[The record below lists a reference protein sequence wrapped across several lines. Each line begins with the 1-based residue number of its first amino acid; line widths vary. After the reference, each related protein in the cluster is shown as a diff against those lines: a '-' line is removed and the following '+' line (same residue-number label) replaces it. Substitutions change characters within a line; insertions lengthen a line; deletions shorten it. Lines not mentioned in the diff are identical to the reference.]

1 MKGQDK
7 YSLLLGLSFIFI
19 LSGCVVRTYSVTK
32 ERQDQDLSE
41 GNRGYLEGE
50 ASEEGAEERKATRT
64 TQVVEIEF
72 HSPVR
77 FEKAPKAKPEQK
89 TEEKMVQGNRGLITE
104 SSIPEI
110 SEPKTVVSPASVNIE
125 KYTVQKGDTLQ
136 KLAKEFYGTTKKW
149 TKIYEA
155 NKDILKGPDKVY
167 PGQVINIPL
176 EPLKETKE
184 NLK

>member
-1 MKGQDK
+1 MKVQDK
-7 YSLLLGLSFIFI
+7 FCLLLGLSFIFI

-50 ASEEGAEERKATRT
+50 ASEEEVRERKPTRT
-64 TQVVEIEF
+64 TKVVEIEF
-72 HSPVR
+72 RSPIR
-77 FEKAPKAKPEQK
+77 FEKVPKAEPEQK
-89 TEEKMVQGNRGLITE
+89 TEDKMVQGNRGFITE
-104 SSIPEI
+104 GSIPEI
-110 SEPKTVVSPASVNIE
+110 SEPKTVVSPTLVNIE

-136 KLAKEFYGTTKKW
+136 EIAKEFYGTTKKW